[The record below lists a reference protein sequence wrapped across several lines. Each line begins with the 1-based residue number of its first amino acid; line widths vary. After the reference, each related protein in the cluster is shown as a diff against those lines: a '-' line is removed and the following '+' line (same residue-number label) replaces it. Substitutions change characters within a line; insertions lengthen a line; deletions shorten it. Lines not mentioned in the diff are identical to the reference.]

1 VTMAGG
7 AEAVGDEFRLLAE
20 NAAEAGLGWS
30 GPPAVRRTAVE
41 VAAGR
46 PVSALV
52 WGREP
57 PELVLIHGGA
67 QNAHTWD
74 TVALAL
80 DRPLVAVDLPGH
92 GHSAWREDGDYRP
105 TTMAADVA
113 AALQQLAPDKG
124 LVVGMSLGGLTA
136 ACLAARRPDLVARL
150 ALIDITPGTDRAKA
164 EPILAF
170 ASGPERFG
178 SFQEMLDRTV
188 SYNPTRSLP
197 SLRRGVIHNARES
210 ADGSWTWRWDPAVA
224 GTRRRAP
231 TDGFGD
237 LWAEVDGLA
246 MPLLL
251 LRGAR
256 SRVVS
261 DGDVAELWRRRPCAR
276 VEVVADA
283 GHSIQG
289 DQPLELARRLAA
301 FLTG

>member
-1 VTMAGG
+1 MAGG
-7 AEAVGDEFRLLAE
+7 AEAEGDEFRLLAE

-46 PVSALV
+46 AVSALV

-80 DRPLVAVDLPGH
+80 DCPLVAVDLPGH
-92 GHSAWREDGDYRP
+92 GHSGWREDGDYRP
-105 TTMAADVA
+105 ATMAADVA
-113 AALQQLAPDKG
+113 AALQQLAPVTR

-136 ACLAARRPDLVARL
+136 ACVAARRPDLVSRL
-150 ALIDITPGTDRAKA
+150 ALIDITPGTDSAKA

-188 SYNPTRSLP
+188 AYNPTRSLP

-210 ADGSWTWRWDPAVA
+210 ADGSWTWRWDPAIA
-224 GTRRRAP
+224 RPRGRAP

-237 LWAEVDGLA
+237 VWAAVGGLA

-251 LRGAR
+251 VRGAR

-261 DGDVAELWRRRPCAR
+261 DEDVAELGHRRPGAR

-289 DQPLELARRLAA
+289 DQPVELARRLTA
-301 FLTG
+301 FLTS